1 MSETNLYYVIENV
14 LSYSNLLLLKSL
26 MCFYFF
32 QAVDKKV
39 SYKYW
44 FKILASLPSFLNQ
57 FLLFEDKYMLSWMC
71 VCVHVKILG
80 KIIIF

>member
-1 MSETNLYYVIENV
+1 MSETNLYDVIENA

-39 SYKYW
+39 SHKYW
-44 FKILASLPSFLNQ
+44 FKILASLPSFPNL
-57 FLLFEDKYMLSWMC
+57 FVRVCVLFENKYTLS
-71 VCVHVKILG
+71 
-80 KIIIF
+80 

>member
-1 MSETNLYYVIENV
+1 MMFSEGKSLLDSECHSEFFRCQGRAHRKSLFMSETNLYDVIENA

-39 SYKYW
+39 SKKY
-44 FKILASLPSFLNQ
+44 
-57 FLLFEDKYMLSWMC
+57 
-71 VCVHVKILG
+71 
-80 KIIIF
+80 